1 MPKKLGYP
9 KKTLNESD
17 TRLIL
22 EVKKEQ
28 NSALDLSRQKTLN
41 IGNKRMMYWRKSVA
55 YFLPPTP

>member
-28 NSALDLSRQKTLN
+28 NSALDLSRQKALN
-41 IGNKRMMYWRKSVA
+41 IGN
-55 YFLPPTP
+55 